1 MLGVLVEVLLPIAV
15 VALAGIFLRRAFTLD
30 LTTLNRVMFYALSPT
45 LVFVSL
51 VSADL
56 SGSGAIRMI
65 GYAVLLVLVL
75 GIVTAALA
83 WPFGIRGRDL
93 SALLLAVLFMNSGNY
108 GLPAARFAFG
118 EEGFTQALFYFIAQS
133 VMAQTVGV
141 AVAAAGS
148 SNAAGIGGAL
158 RTAFGKVVRTPQI
171 FAVAAAF
178 AVRLSGF
185 DVLNDTGAAA
195 SLFKGM
201 QLLSDAALPLM
212 LLILGVQLATAEPI
226 DAPGMVSFAVILRL
240 VISPLI
246 ALALVPLLGFPASV
260 AGVALMLAG
269 MPTAVNTT
277 ITAVEF
283 RTRPQLV
290 VSTVVVS
297 SFLSLLTL
305 SFLLTYI
312 RGF

>member
-1 MLGVLVEVLLPIAV
+1 MLGVLVDVLLPIAV
-15 VALAGIFLRRAFTLD
+15 VAIAGILLRRVFSLD
-30 LTTLNRVMFYALSPT
+30 LTTLNRVMFYVLSPT

-56 SGSGAIRMI
+56 SGSGALRMI
-65 GYAVLLVLVL
+65 GYAIALVAVLA
-75 GIVTAALA
+75 VTTVMIA
-83 WPFGIRGRDL
+83 WPLGIRGRDL
-93 SALLLAVLFMNSGNY
+93 SALLLSVLFMNSGNY

-118 EEGFTQALFYFIAQS
+118 EAGFTQALFYFIAQS

-148 SNAAGIGGAL
+148 SGAGVGQAI
-158 RTAFGKVVRTPQI
+158 RTATVKVLRTPQI
-171 FAVAAAF
+171 FSVAAALL
-178 AVRLSGF
+178 VRLSGF
-185 DVLNDTGAAA
+185 DVLADSGVAA

-201 QLLSDAALPLM
+201 QLLSEAALPLM
-212 LLILGVQLATAEPI
+212 LLILGVQLAVAEPI
-226 DAPGMVSFAVILRL
+226 ETPGMVSLAVILRL
-240 VISPLI
+240 VVSPII
-246 ALALVPLLGFPASV
+246 AIGLVPLLGFPSIT

-283 RTRPQLV
+283 RTRPELV
-290 VSTVVVS
+290 VGSVVVS

-305 SFLLTYI
+305 SLLLTYI